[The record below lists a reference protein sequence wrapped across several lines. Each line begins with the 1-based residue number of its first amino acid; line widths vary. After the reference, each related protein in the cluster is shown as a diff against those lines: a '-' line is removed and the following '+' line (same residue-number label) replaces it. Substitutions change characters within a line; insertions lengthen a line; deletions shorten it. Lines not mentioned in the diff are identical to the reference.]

1 MKRSK
6 TLVVCAML
14 GGSIMFSSCIGSFGL
29 WNNLKDWNQG
39 VSNKFVNELIFVAF
53 HIVPVYEIAYLADA
67 LVLNSIEF
75 WSGSNP
81 TASIGEVKEVKGE
94 NGEYLVKTNTDGYT
108 MGLVYY
114 EHCGCNITVFT
125 SDKMKAELAKMIPGY
140 QVTDSNTGETGT
152 IVSEKYIVCG
162 NYCVRVEFPSGTDV
176 YDCDFFVE

>member
-94 NGEYLVKTNTDGYT
+94 NGD
-108 MGLVYY
+108 
-114 EHCGCNITVFT
+114 IW
-125 SDKMKAELAKMIPGY
+125 
-140 QVTDSNTGETGT
+140 
-152 IVSEKYIVCG
+152 
-162 NYCVRVEFPSGTDV
+162 
-176 YDCDFFVE
+176 